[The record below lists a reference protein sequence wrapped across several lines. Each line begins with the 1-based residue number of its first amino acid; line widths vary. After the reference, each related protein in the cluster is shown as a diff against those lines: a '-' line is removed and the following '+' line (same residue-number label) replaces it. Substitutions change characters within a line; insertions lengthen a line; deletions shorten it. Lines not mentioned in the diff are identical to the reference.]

1 MPKNKKKFIDKKNA
15 ITFHLV
21 HRSQQDPLTADENAP
36 QHVLLPALG
45 STERSKTLK
54 EDRSKRKEEQLKY
67 GIYFDDDYDY
77 LQHLRDPNV
86 VAVWEQSESLN
97 QEQTSK
103 LKLPS
108 SVFASEIEEDVGLLN
123 KAAPESGLR
132 LDLDPDIVAAMDEDF
147 DYSNPE
153 NELEDDFV
161 QIANGLNNDE
171 VYVVSDEEYVDSE
184 NDYFDSEND
193 DEVNSLRNVETKSRF
208 TEYSMTS
215 SVIRRNKQLTFLDDK
230 FEQIM
235 TGYDDV
241 EIGALD
247 CDEIEGD
254 IDPASSLL
262 LQLADE
268 AEMNK
273 PQKLNTDGNHL
284 VDLYS
289 NSSEE
294 EDEIVLPIVEKDRWD
309 CESFIS
315 TYSNLYNHPKL
326 ITEPQVNKIQI
337 NKKTGIPMNGN
348 KLTAKNLAALGG
360 QDSYGPGSIV
370 SAISTLSI
378 RNKNE
383 SPKEKKIRKQ
393 ALKKYRQERRVERKL
408 NTEAFKEEKKRMEKI
423 LRNNKVCAQAVHF

>member
-1 MPKNKKKFIDKKNA
+1 MSILFK
-15 ITFHLV
+15 
-21 HRSQQDPLTADENAP
+21 
-36 QHVLLPALG
+36 
-45 STERSKTLK
+45 
-54 EDRSKRKEEQLKY
+54 
-67 GIYFDDDYDY
+67 
-77 LQHLRDPNV
+77 
-86 VAVWEQSESLN
+86 
-97 QEQTSK
+97 
-103 LKLPS
+103 
-108 SVFASEIEEDVGLLN
+108 
-123 KAAPESGLR
+123 GLR